1 MDKIKRDRSKS
12 LYRKRKEAWDLT
24 PKDNSTQLK
33 LLVLCVVVAVVG
45 IALWMMPAIKPKD
58 PVVDQTPTL
67 PDHSVQTPNSSTIQ
81 QSDPVGKSYFSDT
94 LFVGDSIV
102 LQLKD
107 LEIFERAKFAASA
120 NLNPENAL
128 GFSVNEA
135 GTVADNVKTHR
146 PKKVY
151 IALGCNGA
159 SWMTPDQMAADI
171 GALVQKIK
179 EQNQNTKIVVLSSPG
194 YSSQAIGQ
202 CPNCD
207 NDAVAAFNTALKAAA
222 LEWDVSFLDSGSGV
236 VADIVGGKPACDE
249 ANLKALERYLT
260 THTLG

>member
-24 PKDNSTQLK
+24 PKDGGTRLK
-33 LLVLCVVVAVVG
+33 LFVLCAVVAAIG

-58 PVVDQTPTL
+58 PVVDQTPSL
-67 PDHSVQTPNSSTIQ
+67 PDNTVHTPTSSAIQ
-81 QSDPVGKSYFSDT
+81 QSDPVGKAYFSDT
-94 LFVGDSIV
+94 LFVGDSVV

-107 LEIFERAKFAASA
+107 RAVFERAKFAASP

-128 GFSVNEA
+128 NFAVNEI
-135 GTVADNVKTHR
+135 GTVADNVKKYK

-159 SWMTPDQMAADI
+159 SWMTPDQMVADI

-179 EQNQNTKIVVLSSPG
+179 EQNKDTAILVLSSPG
-194 YSSQAIGQ
+194 YSDQAIAQ
-202 CPNCD
+202 RPNCD
-207 NDAVAAFNTALKAAA
+207 NDAMAAFNTALKAAA
-222 LEWDVSFLDSGSGV
+222 LEWDVYFLDSGSDI
-236 VADIVGGKPACDE
+236 VADMVNSKPACDKNN
-249 ANLKALERYLT
+249 AKALEQYLT